1 MAMEGA
7 PSEET
12 IKEAG
17 EAHLTDK
24 QKEATE
30 HRSNIFEVNARRN
43 KGKEGGLMLLR
54 KGRSEVL
61 KEGPFEE
68 IYQGEINGHEVLL
81 TVGGSK
87 SKSRSGLGFNVN
99 PTDFKM
105 VVDGHEMSKGDAQK
119 IYNIYGFVHMT
130 EGGTERDLEA
140 VKQEQEA
147 FELEEIRKD
156 LGL

>member
-1 MAMEGA
+1 MAFESA

-17 EAHLTDK
+17 EAHLTPK

-30 HRSNIFEVNARRN
+30 HRSSIFERNAKRN
-43 KGKEGGLMLLR
+43 KGREGGLMLLR

-68 IYQGEINGHEVLL
+68 TYQGEINGHKVLL

-87 SKSRSGLGFNVN
+87 TKSLGDLGFNVN
-99 PTDFKM
+99 PKTFEL
-105 VVDGHEMSKGDAQK
+105 VVDDREMSEADGRK
-119 IYNIYGFVHMT
+119 IYNNYVFMHMT

-140 VKQEQEA
+140 IKQEQEA
-147 FELEEIRKD
+147 FQLQEIRKD